1 MFDKLPSHKYS
12 RLFSNRNTNFHL
24 ISLALDP
31 IQFMADSFGMVPDT
45 WQANLLRNQPDNTL
59 LLCSRQSGKS
69 TVSAALSL
77 YRATFYKKSLV
88 LIISASLRQAEEL
101 FRKVKSGLS
110 HVTALHQIVRENQS
124 MLELSNGSRIISL
137 PGREDTVRSYS
148 SVDLLVID
156 EAAQV
161 SDALYA
167 TIRPMLA
174 ISQGKLLA
182 LTTPFG
188 KRGWF
193 FKTWTFG
200 GHKWVKVKVTANE
213 CSRISQD
220 FIDQELKEVGEWWVK
235 QEYYCEFV
243 DTENQLFEFELI
255 EGAVSNEVSALIL

>member
-101 FRKVKSGLS
+101 FRKVKS
-110 HVTALHQIVRENQS
+110 
-124 MLELSNGSRIISL
+124 
-137 PGREDTVRSYS
+137 
-148 SVDLLVID
+148 
-156 EAAQV
+156 
-161 SDALYA
+161 
-167 TIRPMLA
+167 
-174 ISQGKLLA
+174 
-182 LTTPFG
+182 
-188 KRGWF
+188 
-193 FKTWTFG
+193 
-200 GHKWVKVKVTANE
+200 
-213 CSRISQD
+213 
-220 FIDQELKEVGEWWVK
+220 
-235 QEYYCEFV
+235 
-243 DTENQLFEFELI
+243 
-255 EGAVSNEVSALIL
+255 